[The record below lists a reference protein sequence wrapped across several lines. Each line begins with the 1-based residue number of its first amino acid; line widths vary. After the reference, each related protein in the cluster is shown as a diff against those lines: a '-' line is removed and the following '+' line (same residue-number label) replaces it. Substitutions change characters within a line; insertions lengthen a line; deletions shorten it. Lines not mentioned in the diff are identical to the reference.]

1 MSDKVIQKA
10 MPEGK
15 VFCHWVIKTSVK
27 TGTIIR
33 TGCMFMHRTINKS
46 SWTHR
51 MKEENII

>member
-15 VFCHWVIKTSVK
+15 VLCHWVIKTSVK